1 MRTTILSLLIISIGG
16 SMTLGSGFCDDA
28 GSKKNASQPVQAQP
42 AATATTPAVNSLP
55 AGEGK
60 IDMRIAAA
68 NNQFGFD
75 LFNQLKL
82 QDKDKNIFISPL
94 SVAFALAM
102 TYNGAAGVTKEEM
115 ERALKL
121 KGMSQAEINE
131 ASAALMKS
139 LKSADPKIELAIAN
153 SLWARQGV
161 QFKEDFL
168 ARNRQFFGAEIATLN
183 FGDPQAKNTIN
194 DWVSK
199 NTQGKIPS
207 IIEEID
213 SQMVMYLINAI
224 YFKGLWSKK
233 FDKGRTKD
241 EPFYLASGSP
251 KQVPMMS
258 QSGDYRY
265 YRGDKF
271 QAVSLPYGKG
281 GTSLYLFLP
290 DKGSSLDGLL
300 KNFSHEKYEQ
310 WMQGFRSTPGDVKIP
325 RFKMEYESKLNNMLT
340 ALGMQTAFS
349 ADKAD
354 FSGMRDKRDVYISEV
369 KHKAIVEVN
378 EEGTEAAAATSVGI
392 RTTSMRPPQE
402 RFNFIADH
410 PFLMIIRDE
419 PTGAVLF
426 MGALVDPKCECE
438 G

>member
-1 MRTTILSLLIISIGG
+1 MRTSILSLLIISIGG
-16 SMTLGSGFCDDA
+16 AMTFGSGFCDDA
-28 GSKKNASQPVQAQP
+28 GSQKLARQPVQAQP
-42 AATATTPAVNSLP
+42 AATATAPAADSLP
-55 AGEGK
+55 AGAGK

-82 QDKDKNIFISPL
+82 QDKDKNIFFSPL

-102 TYNGAAGVTKEEM
+102 TYNGAAGATKEEM
-115 ERALKL
+115 ERTLKL
-121 KGMSQAEINE
+121 SGMGQGEINE

-139 LKSADPKIELAIAN
+139 LRSSDPKIELALAN
-153 SLWARQGV
+153 SLWARKGV

-168 ARNRQFFGAEIATLN
+168 ARNRQFFGAEIATLD
-183 FGDPQAKNTIN
+183 FADPQTVNTIN
-194 DWVSK
+194 SWVEK

-207 IIEEID
+207 IIDQID

-224 YFKGLWSKK
+224 YFKGLWAKK
-233 FDKGRTKD
+233 FDKARTKD
-241 EPFYLASGSP
+241 EPFYLSSGSQEQQP
-251 KQVPMMS
+251 LMS

-271 QAVSLPYGKG
+271 QALSLPYGKG
-281 GTSLYLFLP
+281 GTNLYLFLP
-290 DKGSSLDGLL
+290 DKGSSLDDLL
-300 KNFSHEKYEQ
+300 KSLSYDKWQQ
-310 WMQGFRSTPGDVKIP
+310 WMKGFRSTPGDVKIL
-325 RFKMEYESKLNNMLT
+325 RFKMEYESNLNKMLK
-340 ALGMQTAFS
+340 ALGMETAFS
-349 ADKAD
+349 ANKAD

-402 RFNFIADH
+402 RFTFITDH
-410 PFLMIIRDE
+410 PFLMVIRDE
-419 PTGAVLF
+419 PTGAILF
-426 MGALVDPKCECE
+426 MGTVVDPKCECE

>member
-16 SMTLGSGFCDDA
+16 LMTLGSGFCDDA
-28 GSKKNASQPVQAQP
+28 GSKKITSQPVQAQP
-42 AATATTPAVNSLP
+42 AATAETPAVNSLP
-55 AGEGK
+55 DGEGK
-60 IDMRIAAA
+60 IDMKIAAA

-82 QDKDKNIFISPL
+82 QDKDKNIFFSPL

-115 ERALKL
+115 ERTLKL

-139 LKSADPKIELAIAN
+139 LKSSDPKVELAIAN

-168 ARNRQFFGAEIATLN
+168 ARNRQFFGAEIATLD

-194 DWVSK
+194 NWVSK

-224 YFKGLWSKK
+224 YFKGLWSRK
-233 FDKGRTKD
+233 FDKAKTKD
-241 EPFYLASGSP
+241 EPFYLSSGSQ
-251 KQVPMMS
+251 KQMAMMS

-265 YRGDKF
+265 YRGDTF

-281 GTSLYLFLP
+281 STSLYLFLP
-290 DKGSSLDGLL
+290 DKGSSLDDLL
-300 KNFSHEKYEQ
+300 KRFSHDTCEQ
-310 WMQGFRSTPGDVKIP
+310 WMRGFRSTPGDVKIP

-349 ADKAD
+349 ANKAD

-402 RFNFIADH
+402 RFTFIADH

-419 PTGAVLF
+419 PTGTVLF
-426 MGALVDPKCECE
+426 MGTVVDPK
-438 G
+438 

>member
-1 MRTTILSLLIISIGG
+1 MRTSILTLLLFSVSGG
-16 SMTLGSGFCDDA
+16 LALGSAFCDDA
-28 GSKKNASQPVQAQP
+28 GSNKAATQPVQAQP
-42 AATATTPAVNSLP
+42 AAAAATPDLNSLS

-60 IDMRIAAA
+60 IDMKIAAA

-82 QDKDKNIFISPL
+82 QDKDKNLFFSPL
-94 SVAFALAM
+94 SVAFALTM

-115 ERALKL
+115 QRALKL
-121 KGMSQAEINE
+121 SGMSTAEINE

-139 LKSADPKIELAIAN
+139 LKSSDPKIELAIAN
-153 SLWARQGV
+153 SLWARKGV
-161 QFKEDFL
+161 QFREDFL
-168 ARNRQFFGAEIATLN
+168 ARNRQFFNAEIATLD
-183 FGDPQAKNTIN
+183 FADPQTLTTIN
-194 DWVSK
+194 NWVSK
-199 NTQGKIPS
+199 NTQGKIPT
-207 IIEEID
+207 IIDEID
-213 SQMVMYLINAI
+213 GQMVMYLINAI

-233 FDKGRTKD
+233 FDKTLTKN

-258 QSGDYRY
+258 QAGDYRY

-281 GTSLYLFLP
+281 GTGLYLFLP
-290 DKGSSLDGLL
+290 DKGSSLGDLL
-300 KNFSHEKYEQ
+300 NSFSHDKYEQ
-310 WMQGFRSTPGDVKIP
+310 WMKSFRSNPGDVKIP
-325 RFKMEYESKLNNMLT
+325 RFKMEYESSLNKMLV
-340 ALGMQTAFS
+340 ALGMGTAFDES
-349 ADKAD
+349 KAD
-354 FSGMRDKRDVYISEV
+354 FTGMREKRDVYISEV
-369 KHKAIVEVN
+369 KHKAIVDIN

-402 RFNFIADH
+402 RFTFIADH

-419 PTGAVLF
+419 STGAILF
-426 MGALVDPKCECE
+426 MGTLIDPKCECE

>member
-1 MRTTILSLLIISIGG
+1 MRTSILSLLLISISG
-16 SMTLGSGFCDDA
+16 SMTLGSGFCDGA
-28 GSKKNASQPVQAQP
+28 GSKKLASQPVQAQP
-42 AATATTPAVNSLP
+42 AATATPPAVHSLP
-55 AGEGK
+55 GGEDK

-82 QDKDKNIFISPL
+82 QDKDKNIFFSPL

-115 ERALKL
+115 QRALKL
-121 KGMSQAEINE
+121 SGMTQTEIND

-139 LKSADPKIELAIAN
+139 LKSSDPKIELAIAN
-153 SLWARQGV
+153 SIWAREGV
-161 QFKEDFL
+161 QFREDFL

-183 FGDPQAKNTIN
+183 FADPQTKTTIN
-194 DWVSK
+194 NWVSK

-207 IIEEID
+207 IVDQID
-213 SQMVMYLINAI
+213 SQMVMYLINAV
-224 YFKGLWSKK
+224 YFKGLWTKK
-233 FDKGRTKD
+233 FDKAQTKN
-241 EPFYLASGSP
+241 EPFYLSSGSP
-251 KQVPMMS
+251 KQMPMMS

-265 YRGDKF
+265 YRGDRF

-290 DKGSSLDGLL
+290 DKGSSLDDLL
-300 KNFSHEKYEQ
+300 KSFSHDKCEQ
-310 WMQGFRSTPGDVKIP
+310 WMKGFRSTPGDVKIP
-325 RFKMEYESKLNNMLT
+325 RFKMDYESKLNNVLR
-340 ALGMQTAFS
+340 ALGMETAFS
-349 ADKAD
+349 ELKAD

-392 RTTSMRPPQE
+392 RTTSLQLPRE
-402 RFNFIADH
+402 RFTFIADR
-410 PFLMIIRDE
+410 PFLMVIRDE
-419 PTGAVLF
+419 PTGANLF
-426 MGALVDPKCECE
+426 MGTVIDPK
-438 G
+438 

>member
-1 MRTTILSLLIISIGG
+1 MRITILSLLLISISGT
-16 SMTLGSGFCDDA
+16 MTLGSGSCDDA
-28 GSKKNASQPVQAQP
+28 GSQKPASPPVQAQP
-42 AATATTPAVNSLP
+42 AATATTPAVHSLP

-82 QDKDKNIFISPL
+82 QDKDKNIFFSPL

-121 KGMSQAEINE
+121 SGMSQGEINE
-131 ASAALMKS
+131 GSAALMKS
-139 LKSADPKIELAIAN
+139 LRSSDPKIELAIAN
-153 SLWARQGV
+153 SLWARKGV

-168 ARNRQFFGAEIATLN
+168 ARNRQFFGAEIATLD
-183 FGDPQAKNTIN
+183 FADPQTKNTIN
-194 DWVSK
+194 NWVSK

-207 IIEEID
+207 IIDQID

-224 YFKGLWSKK
+224 YFKGLWARK
-233 FDKGRTKD
+233 FDKALTKN
-241 EPFYLASGSP
+241 EPFYLSSGSP
-251 KQVPMMS
+251 KQMPMMS

-290 DKGSSLDGLL
+290 DKGSSLNDLL
-300 KNFSHEKYEQ
+300 QNFSRDKCEQ
-310 WMQGFRSTPGDVKIP
+310 WMKGFRSTPGDVKIP
-325 RFKMEYESKLNNMLT
+325 RFKMDYESKLNNMLK
-340 ALGMQTAFS
+340 ALGMETAFS
-349 ADKAD
+349 ETRAD

-402 RFNFIADH
+402 RFTFIADH

-419 PTGAVLF
+419 PTGAILF
-426 MGALVDPKCECE
+426 MGTVIDPK
-438 G
+438 

>member
-1 MRTTILSLLIISIGG
+1 MRTSILSLLISG
-16 SMTLGSGFCDDA
+16 SMALGSGFCNDA
-28 GSKKNASQPVQAQP
+28 GSQKLAPQRVEAQP
-42 AATATTPAVNSLP
+42 AATAATPALNSLP

-60 IDMRIAAA
+60 IDMRIVAA

-82 QDKDKNIFISPL
+82 QEKDKNIFFSPL

-115 ERALKL
+115 ERVLKL
-121 KGMSQAEINE
+121 SGMTRTEINE
-131 ASAALMKS
+131 MSAALMKS
-139 LKSADPKIELAIAN
+139 LRSSDPKIELAIAN
-153 SLWARQGV
+153 SLWARKGV

-168 ARNRQFFGAEIATLN
+168 ARNRQFFGAEIATLD
-183 FGDPQAKNTIN
+183 FADPQAKTTIN
-194 DWVSK
+194 NWVSK

-207 IIEEID
+207 IIDQID

-224 YFKGLWSKK
+224 YFKGLWANK
-233 FDKGRTKD
+233 FDKARTKN
-241 EPFYLASGSP
+241 EPFYLSSGSQ
-251 KQVPMMS
+251 KQMPMMS

-290 DKGSSLDGLL
+290 DKGSSLDDLL
-300 KNFSHEKYEQ
+300 KSFSHDKCEQ
-310 WMQGFRSTPGDVKIP
+310 WMKGFRSTPGDVKIP
-325 RFKMEYESKLNNMLT
+325 RFKMEYESKLNDMLK
-340 ALGMQTAFS
+340 ALGMETAFS
-349 ADKAD
+349 ENRAD
-354 FSGMRDKRDVYISEV
+354 FSGMRDRRDVYISEV
-369 KHKAIVEVN
+369 KHKAVVEVN

-402 RFNFIADH
+402 RFTFIADH

-419 PTGAVLF
+419 STGALLF
-426 MGALVDPKCECE
+426 MGTVADPK
-438 G
+438 